1 MQVGAP
7 PHFDNPVKRFMLG
20 NSGEEKLTSR
30 VCKMAWLH
38 NHSTH
43 SGRLLVVGLFVIT
56 CVLFISSTLA
66 ENDFRKFG
74 FHPQLNHIN
83 LKPTQTRN
91 T

>member
-20 NSGEEKLTSR
+20 NSGEDKLTSR

-38 NHSTH
+38 NHS
-43 SGRLLVVGLFVIT
+43 GRLLVVGLFVIT
-56 CVLFISSTLA
+56 RVSFISSTLA

-83 LKPTQTRN
+83 LKSTQTRN